1 MRIRIRRATPK
12 ILHPS
17 RTSCGSWRQS
27 PFRSLSTTFNTVA
40 KMTASS
46 TPAVAETMERL
57 SSKAGVT
64 ATMAIDRTSS
74 SILSFKGTLSTLLVG
89 SQEFAPTSNANPVVA
104 LSPTTIAPA
113 PTANGLIANT
123 VGDASVVSS
132 AEPAI
137 TEFAKMVWQYVNVT
151 GQMVMDMDSDVRTQY
166 LYTRDK
172 YRRLTQGIQDDLKLL
187 RLRTKKHELVIVP
200 DSKFIFVVVHDIK
213 SS

>member
-1 MRIRIRRATPK
+1 
-12 ILHPS
+12 
-17 RTSCGSWRQS
+17 
-27 PFRSLSTTFNTVA
+27 
-40 KMTASS
+40 
-46 TPAVAETMERL
+46 
-57 SSKAGVT
+57 
-64 ATMAIDRTSS
+64 MAIDRTSS

-104 LSPTTIAPA
+104 LSPTTIAPV

-123 VGDASVVSS
+123 VGDPSVVSS

-166 LYTRDK
+166 LYTRRDK
-172 YRRLTQGIQDDLKLL
+172 YRRLTQRIQDDLKLL
-187 RLRTKKHELVIVP
+187 RLRTKRHELVIVP